1 MFSMDFILFFT
12 VYLVMFVLLTI
23 LKKDVKI
30 ALKKDEINYIKQRL
44 LLSCDTKTLLTTVL
58 ILFYFIQALLENTV
72 AMIYNIY

>member
-1 MFSMDFILFFT
+1 
-12 VYLVMFVLLTI
+12 MFVLLTI
-23 LKKDVKI
+23 LKKDFKI